1 MHRLAVAILCIAL
14 SGCQPT
20 PMPEGFNDACYGGN
34 FGKSLAGANP
44 IYSAQLDIP
53 DSSWPQLKGT
63 LTELAVQHG
72 VKIFDDSQSDETL
85 KMFSVYLCS
94 ESGLFALT
102 DKRTWSFSGEAVHDQ
117 RPISISV
124 YAYRKDQRWNDL
136 SKDMDAAL
144 RRQWPDKLR
153 TTEPTDSRLMNSA
166 F

>member
-1 MHRLAVAILCIAL
+1 
-14 SGCQPT
+14 
-20 PMPEGFNDACYGGN
+20 
-34 FGKSLAGANP
+34 
-44 IYSAQLDIP
+44 
-53 DSSWPQLKGT
+53 
-63 LTELAVQHG
+63 VQHG